1 MTDDDKSEGRL
12 SRWSKRKLAVANEE
26 AEVDGAVERPDAE
39 SVAAQEAELQARLQA
54 NREAAEAVDLD
65 SLDEES
71 DFSVFMKAGVPEL
84 LKKRAMASLWR
95 TSPVFANVDGL
106 VDYDDDFGSPDLIM
120 KTFKSAYE
128 IGKGYFDED
137 DEDDEDDEG
146 EDGEDGEDKSDSEV
160 DETAAAEPVDESAS
174 DLQNDD
180 EDLQTGEPE
189 EPVDLAQKDA
199 DVVQEDVTLSEAP
212 DMEQEHGTDDPSP
225 PKISLRRRLD
235 LEQSS

>member
-12 SRWSKRKLAVANEE
+12 SRWSKRKLAVANQETE
-26 AEVDGAVERPDAE
+26 LAGAVERPDAE
-39 SVAAQEAELQARLQA
+39 SVAAQEAELQAQLQA
-54 NREAAEAVDLD
+54 NREAAESVDLD

-128 IGKGYFDED
+128 VGKGYFDE
-137 DEDDEDDEG
+137 EEEG
-146 EDGEDGEDKSDSEV
+146 ESKSDIEA
-160 DETAAAEPVDESAS
+160 DETADVEKVDESVS
-174 DLQNDD
+174 NQLIDD
-180 EDLQTGEPE
+180 EQQQLGEPDG
-189 EPVDLAQKDA
+189 PIDMAQPEA
-199 DVVQEDVTLSEAP
+199 DNRQEDVMLAEEP
-212 DMEQEHGTDDPSP
+212 EMEQEHGTVDPSP
-225 PKISLRRRLD
+225 SKISLRRRLE
-235 LEQSS
+235 LERST

>member
-39 SVAAQEAELQARLQA
+39 SVAAQEAELQAELQV

-120 KTFKSAYE
+120 KTFQSAYE
-128 IGKGYFDED
+128 IGKGYFDE
-137 DEDDEDDEG
+137 EEEA
-146 EDGEDGEDKSDSEV
+146 EDGEDKSDSEV
-160 DETAAAEPVDESAS
+160 DETAAAETVDESAS

-180 EDLQTGEPE
+180 EELQTGEPE
-189 EPVDLAQKDA
+189 EPVDMAQ
-199 DVVQEDVTLSEAP
+199 QEEDTLQDNVTLTEGP
-212 DMEQEHGTDDPSP
+212 QMEQEHEPVDLSP
-225 PKISLRRRLD
+225 PKVSLRRRLD